1 MIILAVL
8 LDIGKKF
15 MISVTLVLFT
25 LELHQAGFSILLT
38 RKCLVASL
46 LAPVISQ
53 QFGSYWVIFSTS
65 IAKMVYFPVQIR
77 LITNVASATQ
87 FSAMN
92 WIDSYSRLD

>member
-38 RKCLVASL
+38 SKCLVASL

-53 QFGSYWVIFSTS
+53 QFGSYWVIFGIS
-65 IAKMVYFPVQIR
+65 IAKMV
-77 LITNVASATQ
+77 
-87 FSAMN
+87 FSSTDKVNYKCSFCNAVFCHE
-92 WIDSYSRLD
+92 LDR